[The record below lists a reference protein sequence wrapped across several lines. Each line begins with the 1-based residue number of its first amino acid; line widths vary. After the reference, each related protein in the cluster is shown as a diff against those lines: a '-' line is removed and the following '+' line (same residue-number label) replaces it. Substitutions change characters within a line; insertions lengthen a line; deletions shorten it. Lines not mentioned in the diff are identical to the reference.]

1 MKNLMSTDTFP
12 QFCNRAFWGRW
23 DTALVNIAV
32 LLLTSF
38 GFVKGGQ
45 YVGVLFDPLSLTG
58 DIATACLVTITI
70 LAIGLADKKQS
81 RETTG
86 EQ

>member
-1 MKNLMSTDTFP
+1 MKNLLNSKNFP

-23 DTALVNIAV
+23 DTALINISA
-32 LLLTSF
+32 LFLIAF

-45 YVGVLFDPLSLTG
+45 YVGVLFGPSNLTS
-58 DIATACLVTITI
+58 DIVTTCLVTIAI

-81 RETTG
+81 RETSDG
-86 EQ
+86 Q